1 LVTVLRFGS
10 IVLGLL
16 LASSHGPIGH
26 SIIAGGVLLGYA
38 LWRSVYPIRFVG
50 RRGPIATACELA
62 LALAAVAATGLWGSP
77 YVVVLLTP
85 IVVAGLASGI
95 PLAVTFALVACV
107 VIGVPYQVI
116 ESNPRLSLTTSWTAE
131 LVLLAMLAGYVRR
144 LVSEAEARTT
154 HAIERMRRLSEAN
167 SLLFELH
174 RVAQTL
180 PASLDL
186 SETVAS
192 TMTRLKDL
200 FQPDVACILL
210 REDVASTWSVAA
222 TYGVRLPT
230 SLRESQLASPLRR
243 AMNAGGPVLIPDIHA
258 EVAQGVGFASVAGL
272 YAPLRARDVLV
283 GVMAVELTRTGTF
296 ESRHVGLMEG
306 MANQAALAIDNA
318 RWFARLRTVG
328 ADEERTRIAR
338 DLHDRVGSSLAYLGF
353 ELDRLCRMV
362 AQGSDVAQE
371 LHSLR
376 QDVRK
381 VVSEVRETLYD
392 LRTDVSDA
400 QDLISTVE
408 AFLARVRDRT
418 GVQVVLRHSASRRLP
433 LPQEREM
440 WRIAQEAVTNAE
452 RHAHPHTISVAWQ
465 CDEQGA
471 LLEVA
476 DDGTGLRPRSAP
488 RMDSYGMLG
497 MRERADSIG
506 ASLDVQSTPGKGTTV
521 RCQLGDR

>member
-1 LVTVLRFGS
+1 MTVLRFGS

-38 LWRSVYPIRFVG
+38 LWRSVYPIRFEA
-50 RRGPIATACELA
+50 RRGALATGFELA
-62 LALAAVAATGLWGSP
+62 LSLAAVAGTGLWGSP
-77 YVVVLLTP
+77 YVVVVLTP
-85 IVVAGLASGI
+85 IVVAGLARGI
-95 PLAVTFALVACV
+95 PLAVAFAVASSAI
-107 VIGVPYQVI
+107 IGIPYQFV
-116 ESNPRLSLTTSWTAE
+116 ETNPRLSLTLSWTAE
-131 LVLLAMLAGYVRR
+131 LILLALLAGYVRR
-144 LVSEAEARTT
+144 LVTEAEARTT

-167 SLLFELH
+167 ALLFELH

-186 SETVAS
+186 AETVAS
-192 TMTRLKDL
+192 TMTRLRDL
-200 FQPDVACILL
+200 FQPDVACIVL
-210 REDVASTWSVAA
+210 REDLANSWSVAA
-222 TYGVRLPT
+222 TYGVRMAPT
-230 SLRESQLASPLRR
+230 LKASQLPAPLRR
-243 AMNAGGPVLIPDIHA
+243 ASTATHPILIADIQG
-258 EVAQGVGFASVAGL
+258 ESAQGVGFSSVAGL

-283 GVMAVELTRTGTF
+283 GVIAVELSQTTPF
-296 ESRHVGLMEG
+296 EPRHVGLMEG

-318 RWFARLRTVG
+318 RWFGRLRTIG

-362 AQGSDVAQE
+362 AQGNDVGQE
-371 LHSLR
+371 LQSLR

-392 LRTDVSDA
+392 LRTDVSDS
-400 QDLISTVE
+400 QDLVATLE

-418 GVQVVLRHSASRRLP
+418 GVEIVLRHSSMRRLP

-452 RHAHPHTISVAWQ
+452 RHAQPHTISVVWQ

-471 LLEVA
+471 VLEVA
-476 DDGTGLRPRSAP
+476 DDGAGLRPRSAP

-506 ASLDVQSTPGKGTTV
+506 ATLQVQSTPGQGTKV